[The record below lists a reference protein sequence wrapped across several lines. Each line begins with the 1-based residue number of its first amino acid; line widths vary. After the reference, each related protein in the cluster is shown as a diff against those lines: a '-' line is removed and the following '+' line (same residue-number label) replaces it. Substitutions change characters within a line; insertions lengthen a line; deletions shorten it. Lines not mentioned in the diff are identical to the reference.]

1 LPGTLGFAI
10 FFAKG
15 WKGNFKEYK
24 MEIDETIKGRRSV
37 RRYQDRD
44 IPDSIIK
51 ELLDLATH
59 APSSMN
65 GQPWYFIVVREKKTK
80 EHLVE
85 IKNRYCPLEKQ
96 DYKADFLQMAPVI
109 IVVCVD
115 KQKSYDREIENGVLA
130 TANLIL
136 GAYSRG
142 VGSVYMSAYRLGEP
156 GISQEVRQVLDI
168 PQDIDPITIVPLGY
182 PDEVPEPK
190 IIRPL
195 EDIISN
201 ETFGRE

>member
-1 LPGTLGFAI
+1 
-10 FFAKG
+10 
-15 WKGNFKEYK
+15 
-24 MEIDETIKGRRSV
+24 MEMDEAIKGRRSI
-37 RRYQDRD
+37 RKYQNRD
-44 IPDSIIK
+44 IPDSVMR
-51 ELLDLATH
+51 ELLDLAIH

-65 GQPWYFIVVREKKTK
+65 GQPWYFIVVRSERKKRK
-80 EHLVE
+80 LAE
-85 IKNRYCPLEKQ
+85 IKNKYCPPEKQ

-142 VGSVYMSAYRLGEP
+142 IGSVYMSAYRTGEP
-156 GISQEVRQVLDI
+156 GISQEVRQVLGI
-168 PQDIDPITIVPLGY
+168 PQNIDPITIVPLGY

-190 IIRPL
+190 TVRPL
-195 EDIISN
+195 GDMISY
-201 ETFGRE
+201 ETFSKE